1 MSGNGRHRAELAQ
14 IGVVPGIQKILVAF
28 SDAEKRVIVDE
39 VRWVC
44 GNPVTS

>member
-1 MSGNGRHRAELAQ
+1 MGGIGRSWLKSASSSVQ
-14 IGVVPGIQKILVAF
+14 PGIQKILVAF